1 MGSQRVRHN
10 LATEEQQQGWK
21 PFFTLSPTLTNWY
34 CLSRATLLGRTVGQS
49 QEQLMKNTGL
59 ISEFYH
65 SMGEGYIAGEPH
77 ICCLLK
83 NTKHTKTLWGRLL
96 LHYTSNCLY
105 NHWDSISTSHWI
117 LWIYKEGFKNLTR
130 ALSTSTLANMTL
142 RYCTDIA
149 FKRIKISH

>member
-1 MGSQRVRHN
+1 MGSQRVRHS

-21 PFFTLSPTLTNWY
+21 PFFTLSSTLTNWY

-65 SMGEGYIAGEPH
+65 SMEEGYIAGEPH

-117 LWIYKEGFKNLTR
+117 LWIYKEGFKILTR